1 MVGGQCTVKRTSI
14 PMAGLSNVRA
24 SLYGNRYQHPW
35 GGTVKHISIPVWG
48 WVSASL
54 PRDGYRHPCRG
65 TVKCTSIP
73 VWEEVPAS
81 LWGDCQTYQHPCM
94 KTGTSIS
101 RQIPPNYTQDQPR
114 HLKPCNSSHPQPKSH
129 ETRRKIKAGRNP
141 IPGEHAPRAPG
152 CSWLP
157 GRRSHG
163 ACFTPCSA
171 CSPGEMFLA
180 SVQSEEEPLH
190 TAAISH
196 HAPCFPQS
204 LSSTSQGIHLVLG
217 KVFPAIESAG
227 KA

>member
-1 MVGGQCTVKRTSI
+1 MYQHPCMGTGTSI
-14 PMAGLSNVRA
+14 PWGGPSNISA
-24 SLYGNRYQHPW
+24 SLYGDGYQHHCPGTDTGIPA
-35 GGTVKHISIPVWG
+35 GGLSN
-48 WVSASL
+48 
-54 PRDGYRHPCRG
+54 
-65 TVKCTSIP
+65 
-73 VWEEVPAS
+73 VPAS

-94 KTGTSIS
+94 ETGTSIS

-157 GRRSHG
+157 GRRSHRT
-163 ACFTPCSA
+163 CFTPCSA
-171 CSPGEMFLA
+171 CSPGEVFLA

-190 TAAISH
+190 TVAISH